1 MDEKGKSKVPYYLQL
16 PNQPLFSIAGLYSK
30 WKDRATDQELYT
42 YTVLTTKANSLMER
56 VHNSKKRMP
65 VIIPRQYEQD
75 WLNPNLTK
83 EDVMALCQ
91 PFDAGSMEGH
101 TISKLIT
108 SKTEETDVPKVME
121 EQVYQEVVD
130 ADSGIVRKQEEP
142 PKKKKPG
149 KSAGANEGQGSLF

>member
-1 MDEKGKSKVPYYLQL
+1 MEK
-16 PNQPLFSIAGLYSK
+16 
-30 WKDRATDQELYT
+30 
-42 YTVLTTKANSLMER
+42 

-91 PFDAGSMEGH
+91 PFNTELMDGH

-108 SKTEETDVPKVME
+108 SKTEETDVPKVVE
-121 EQVYQEVVD
+121 PQVYQEVVD
-130 ADSGIVRKQEEP
+130 ADNGIVAPKQEM

-149 KSAGANEGQGSLF
+149 KSSGTGDGQGSLF